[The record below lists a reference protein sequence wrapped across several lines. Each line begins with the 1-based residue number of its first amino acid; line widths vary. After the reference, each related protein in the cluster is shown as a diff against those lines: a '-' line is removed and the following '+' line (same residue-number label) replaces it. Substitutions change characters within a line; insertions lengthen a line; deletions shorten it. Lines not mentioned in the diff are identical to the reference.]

1 VKITEEDGGL
11 NFDSDDCL
19 YKDDELFYFT
29 DSDARSLN
37 DLLKLDGSANANITA
52 AIET

>member
-1 VKITEEDGGL
+1 VKIGKYDGDLKFDTEE
-11 NFDSDDCL
+11 CA